1 MGEAWAWLCG
11 WGWRV
16 SVEGSGPVGETGLP
30 GLLPGLLPGEKDEAL
45 SSISEGKGR
54 GSCGGYTTIVAA
66 RGDGEAG
73 VAGGEAVVGW
83 LAGRDISQHNTQQS
97 SLTLQRPVVGEAQ
110 GLESPK
116 LLHRG

>member
-1 MGEAWAWLCG
+1 M
-11 WGWRV
+11 

-83 LAGRDISQHNTQQS
+83 LAGMNTRPS
-97 SLTLQRPVVGEAQ
+97 SDSEGAIMY
-110 GLESPK
+110 K
-116 LLHRG
+116 LKG